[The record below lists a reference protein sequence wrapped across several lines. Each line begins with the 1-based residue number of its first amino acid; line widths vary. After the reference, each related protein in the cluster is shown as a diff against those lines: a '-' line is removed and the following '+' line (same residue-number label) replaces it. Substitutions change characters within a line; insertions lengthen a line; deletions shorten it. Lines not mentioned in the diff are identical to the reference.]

1 VSEQTFERLT
11 LTVSEHRRTSLDGEL
26 LQCAGQRR
34 AGAGLFLRVATV
46 ARLVRLNSGITSA
59 AAAILTASMVVP
71 PIQAT
76 QMALIA
82 AVVITLSNG
91 GYALNDIC
99 DRAIDK
105 INQPG
110 RPIPAGRI
118 SVRHA
123 LLIGSGNLV
132 AAVVLAMPLSPWCIA
147 LTLTDAALLGAYAVW
162 SKRLGP
168 LKNIL
173 IGYLVAS
180 GFLIGAYNWDRIDP
194 AIAVLAACAFFGTIA
209 REMVKDVQDIE
220 GDRYHGARTL
230 PIMFGPNIAYVAT
243 SACLS
248 LCLILAAVPY
258 VMGLVNNAYMALLLV
273 AVALFLIGWR
283 LRHASARLCQYMIMA
298 GSIVVLVAFAIGYV

>member
-1 VSEQTFERLT
+1 VSEQIFEVRT
-11 LTVSEHRRTSLDGEL
+11 LAISEHRGTSLEGEL
-26 LQCAGQRR
+26 SQCAKQRR
-34 AGAGLFLRVATV
+34 PGAGLFLRVATI
-46 ARLVRLNSGITSA
+46 ARLVRLNSSITSA
-59 AAAILTASMVVP
+59 VAAILTASMVVP
-71 PIQAT
+71 PIRAM

-82 AVVITLSNG
+82 AVVVMLSNG

-118 SVRHA
+118 SVPNA
-123 LLIGSGNLV
+123 LFIGSGSLV
-132 AAVVLAMPLSPWCIA
+132 AAVVLALSLSPWCIA
-147 LTLTDAALLGAYAVW
+147 LTSTDAILLAAYATW

-194 AIAVLAACAFFGTIA
+194 AIAVLATCAFFGTIA

-220 GDRYHGARTL
+220 GDRYHSARTV
-230 PIMFGPNIAYVAT
+230 PIMFGPSVAYVAT
-243 SACLS
+243 FACLA
-248 LCLILAAVPY
+248 LCLILAVVPY
-258 VMGLVNNAYMALLLV
+258 GMGLVNNAYLAFILV
-273 AVALFLIGWR
+273 AAGMFVIGWR
-283 LRHASARLCQYMIMA
+283 LRYGSPRLCQYMIMG
-298 GSIVVLVAFAIGYV
+298 GSIAFLVAFAIGYV

>member
-1 VSEQTFERLT
+1 
-11 LTVSEHRRTSLDGEL
+11 
-26 LQCAGQRR
+26 
-34 AGAGLFLRVATV
+34 
-46 ARLVRLNSGITSA
+46 
-59 AAAILTASMVVP
+59 MVVP

-110 RPIPAGRI
+110 RPILAGRI

>member
-1 VSEQTFERLT
+1 VSEQIFELRT
-11 LTVSEHRRTSLDGEL
+11 LAVSEHRRTSFDGER
-26 LQCAGQRR
+26 LQCAELRR
-34 AGAGLFLRVATV
+34 AGAGLLQRVAAV

-59 AAAILTASMVVP
+59 AGAILTASMVAP
-71 PIQAT
+71 AIQPT

-82 AVVITLSNG
+82 AVVVTLSNG

-118 SVRHA
+118 SVPHA
-123 LLIGSGNLV
+123 LLIGSGSLV
-132 AAVVLAMPLSPWCIA
+132 AAVLLALPLSRWCIA

-194 AIAVLAACAFFGTIA
+194 VIAVLAACAFFGTIA

-230 PIMFGPNIAYVAT
+230 PIMFGPHIAYVAT
-243 SACLS
+243 STCLAV
-248 LCLILAAVPY
+248 CLILAAVPY

-273 AVALFLIGWR
+273 AVGVFLIGWR

-298 GSIVVLVAFAIGYV
+298 GSIVVLVAFAIGHV

>member
-1 VSEQTFERLT
+1 VSEQVFEVRT
-11 LTVSEHRRTSLDGEL
+11 LAVSEHRRNSLDGEL
-26 LQCAGQRR
+26 SQRAEQR
-34 AGAGLFLRVATV
+34 SAGAGVFLRVAAV
-46 ARLVRLNSGITSA
+46 VRLVRLNSGITSA
-59 AAAILTASMVVP
+59 AGAILAASMVVP

-82 AVVITLSNG
+82 AVVVTLSSG

-118 SVRHA
+118 SVPHA
-123 LLIGSGNLV
+123 LLIGSGSLV
-132 AAVVLAMPLSPWCIA
+132 AAVVLAMPLSRWCIA
-147 LTLTDAALLGAYAVW
+147 LTLTDAVLLGAYAVW
-162 SKRLGP
+162 SKRLGL
-168 LKNIL
+168 LKNIV

-209 REMVKDVQDIE
+209 REIVKDVQDIE

-230 PIMFGPNIAYVAT
+230 PIMFGPHIAYVAT
-243 SACLS
+243 FTCLA

-258 VMGLVNNAYMALLLV
+258 VMGLVNNVYIMLLLV
-273 AVALFLIGWR
+273 AVGLFLIGWR
-283 LRHASARLCQYMIMA
+283 LRRGSARLCQYMIMA
-298 GSIVVLVAFAIGYV
+298 GSIVVLVAFAIGHI

>member
-1 VSEQTFERLT
+1 
-11 LTVSEHRRTSLDGEL
+11 
-26 LQCAGQRR
+26 
-34 AGAGLFLRVATV
+34 
-46 ARLVRLNSGITSA
+46 
-59 AAAILTASMVVP
+59 MVVP

-118 SVRHA
+118 SVPHA

-132 AAVVLAMPLSPWCIA
+132 AAVVLAVPLSRWCIA
-147 LTLTDAALLGAYAVW
+147 LTLTDAVLLGIYAVW

-180 GFLIGAYNWDRIDP
+180 GFLIGSYNWDRIDP

-220 GDRYHGARTL
+220 GDRYHGRAHPANHVRPEHCLRRNVRLPCSLPDSGGGPLRHGSGQQCLHGAPACRRCLVSDRLAIAARLRTPV
-230 PIMFGPNIAYVAT
+230 PIHDYGRLDRSPRRICDRV
-243 SACLS
+243 
-248 LCLILAAVPY
+248 CLIDIPRWPVVDAV
-258 VMGLVNNAYMALLLV
+258 
-273 AVALFLIGWR
+273 
-283 LRHASARLCQYMIMA
+283 HAF
-298 GSIVVLVAFAIGYV
+298 V